1 MIAMIQFGKQG
12 TLVMRRLLIAAI
24 LLTTIATPA
33 LSQGAEV
40 DRRIDRIEREVR
52 AIQRRVFPGGSS
64 EFFEADIQPSQTNP
78 SAVGSPASA
87 PITDLTDR
95 VNALERQLATLTGQ
109 VEENSYSIRQLQA
122 SVEALR
128 TPAEPLGEFET
139 SGTARSPSAAPSLT
153 DTDETAR
160 EEAKDEPEA
169 VEAAAPSAA
178 PIGPEGAEPPLP
190 SDPGE
195 AAYVRGY
202 RLWRDGNYEGARR
215 QLRSAVEGFPG
226 HRFESYSRNLLG
238 RAYLDDG
245 KPANATEIFVRNYQ
259 ELPNGERAAD
269 SLFFLGVALTE
280 LNYNDRACLAFD
292 ELMEVYG
299 ADLRSSIA
307 EQVPSAREAAN
318 CR

>member
-12 TLVMRRLLIAAI
+12 TTDMRRLLIAAI
-24 LLTTIATPA
+24 LLTTAATPA
-33 LSQGAEV
+33 LGQGAEV

-52 AIQRRVFPGGSS
+52 AIQRRVFPGGNS
-64 EFFEADIQPSQTNP
+64 EFFEAEIQPGAANP
-78 SAVGSPASA
+78 SAAGSPASA

-109 VEENSYSIRQLQA
+109 VEENSYLIRQLQA

-128 TPAEPLGEFET
+128 APAGPLGEFET
-139 SGTARSPSAAPSLT
+139 SGTARPPSVTPPQIGA
-153 DTDETAR
+153 DETPD
-160 EEAKDEPEA
+160 EAKDEPEA
-169 VEAAAPSAA
+169 VEATPPIGA
-178 PIGPEGAEPPLP
+178 PIGPEGAEPALP

-202 RLWRDGNYEGARR
+202 RLWRDGNYEAARR
-215 QLRSAVEGFPG
+215 QLRGAVESYPG

-307 EQVPSAREAAN
+307 ELVPSAREAAN